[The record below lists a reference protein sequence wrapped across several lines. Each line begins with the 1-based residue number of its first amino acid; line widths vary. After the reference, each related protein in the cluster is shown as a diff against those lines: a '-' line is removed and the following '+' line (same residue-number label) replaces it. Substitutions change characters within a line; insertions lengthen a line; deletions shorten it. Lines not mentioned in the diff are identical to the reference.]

1 MISALNVSSKCHVSF
16 GNKHPELGRGIFCGG
31 GGWAGEE
38 LGMGVSRLAFVVNAH
53 VGF

>member
-1 MISALNVSSKCHVSF
+1 MFLLNVMCHSVI
-16 GNKHPELGRGIFCGG
+16 NILNLGEGFFVGG
-31 GGWAGEE
+31 GAGEE

>member
-1 MISALNVSSKCHVSF
+1 MFLLNVMCHSVI
-16 GNKHPELGRGIFCGG
+16 NILNLGEGFFVGG